1 MMEVELAHVRKVFCE
16 GTHRAEV
23 PGETEKAAR
32 SLMESAGVEKIQDL
46 TRKDRLGIPCFAAR
60 RRRAPRGGS
69 PLLPG
74 MGRTRLLA
82 RVSAMM
88 AAIERHF
95 GEYRGE
101 PLECASYEEATFRGA
116 IDPRSLILPRP
127 PAPGEQ
133 IHWSSGKDL
142 LTGEDV
148 LVPSNAVFFPYE
160 SRGLAMQLF
169 PGDPVGLA
177 SGNAREEAILH
188 GLLELLELDSLSR
201 AERRRDM
208 GRRIAVD
215 TPGPVQDLLDKFGKA
230 GVEIH
235 LWLIGGRTRVPVVA
249 AAADDPGT
257 RDPGLLIMGSACH
270 PDPAIAVERAL
281 LDVAFSRASYLAG
294 VLSSPRRDMLLA
306 RAGYERMKRINHEW
320 FAPAPEVALSS
331 IPGCSTRW
339 FDEDIA
345 LILDDLQAIA
355 DHVCIVD
362 LKSAPLPVVRVVVPG
377 LEVSHLH
384 KDRRVSS

>member
-1 MMEVELAHVRKVFCE
+1 MEVELAHVRKIFCE

-46 TRKDRLGIPCFAAR
+46 TRKDRLGIPCLAAR
-60 RRRAPRGGS
+60 RRRAPRGSS

-101 PLECASYEEATFRGA
+101 PLERASYEDATIRGA

-133 IHWSSGKDL
+133 IHWSSGKNL

-169 PGDPVGLA
+169 PSDPVGLA
-177 SGNAREEAILH
+177 SGNTREEAILH
-188 GLLELLELDSLSR
+188 GLLEILELDSLSR

-208 GRRIAVD
+208 GMRIAVD
-215 TPGPVQDLLDKFGKA
+215 TPGPVQDILDKFGRA
-230 GVEIH
+230 GVAIH
-235 LWLIGGRTRVPVVA
+235 LWLIGGQTRVPVVA
-249 AAADDPGT
+249 AAADDPGS

-270 PDPAIAVERAL
+270 PDPRIAVERAL

-294 VLSSPRRDMLLA
+294 VLSSPQRDMLLA

-331 IPGCSTRW
+331 VPGCSTPW
-339 FDEDIA
+339 IDEDIA
-345 LILDDLQAIA
+345 LILDDLQRIA

-362 LKSAPLPVVRVVVPG
+362 LKPAPLPVVRVVVPG